1 MKKPGPQN
9 AKNQGFKRKN
19 GKFSHSNP
27 QEPSGNT
34 RVSTLRNPKFPRSSM
49 GCPGAFPGWEFLGN
63 AGMAPLGIW
72 EWLPWSLPELG
83 IPWECPLR
91 TAGMAPLGSS

>member
-1 MKKPGPQN
+1 MEKWEFFTLQPMGAEREHKGLNSEESKIPQILH
-9 AKNQGFKRKN
+9 GL
-19 GKFSHSNP
+19 SWS
-27 QEPSGNT
+27 
-34 RVSTLRNPKFPRSSM
+34 L
-49 GCPGAFPGWEFLGN
+49 PGWEFLGN
-63 AGMAPLGIW
+63 VGMAPLGIW